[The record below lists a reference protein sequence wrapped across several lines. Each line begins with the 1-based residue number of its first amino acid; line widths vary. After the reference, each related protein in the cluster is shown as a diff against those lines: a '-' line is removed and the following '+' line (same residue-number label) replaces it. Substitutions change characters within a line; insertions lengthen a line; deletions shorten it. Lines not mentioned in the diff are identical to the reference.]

1 MHDLEIQFRV
11 NLISAQETKEN
22 NLSSVHIVQWREG
35 VRAFLYRNMSETGSQ
50 SLRKRTLSMS
60 VSQAIQ
66 CQANAM
72 SGLETELSLS
82 GLKQHTWNFICF
94 LKSRIWSLSN
104 ARLRYNFWTSIHF
117 VKLKRDVQSRF
128 LGRVFLVCFPG
139 TFLSDAK
146 TIAPTWHTYKM
157 HPFP

>member
-35 VRAFLYRNMSETGSQ
+35 VRAFLYPNMSETGSQ
-50 SLRKRTLSMS
+50 SLWKSASHIWEHFQCLSARPM
-60 VSQAIQ
+60 I
-66 CQANAM
+66 
-72 SGLETELSLS
+72 GLETELSLS
-82 GLKQHTWNFICF
+82 GQKQHTWNIICF

-146 TIAPTWHTYKM
+146 TIASTWHTYKM